1 MPSRGS
7 ARDYAVMSEPPRNAG
22 DRLPP
27 FETAI
32 TRARQA
38 RYHACCEV
46 GGALYGDR
54 ADFSILGNDC
64 LRAYNAAGLEIDGAV
79 HLTQRFVRHANIGID
94 APLVACG
101 RIATAEQTPK
111 GRQLLYVFEVHGP
124 DGAVAVTSEMGILEA
139 DAAALSARPPSRAR
153 ATRPAE
159 ATEGLAPLAR
169 KQLTPERV
177 MGYSQEVGNR
187 IHFEPEFAQAIG
199 YRAPIAQGQMSITWM
214 VEALEATGAPERLE
228 LSARFLRPL
237 FWDDSVE
244 IRGSPGA
251 GVPARLVSL
260 NPAGRI
266 ACAGTARA
274 AP

>member
-1 MPSRGS
+1 
-7 ARDYAVMSEPPRNAG
+7 MSEPPRDAS

-46 GGALYGDR
+46 DGALFGDR

-64 LRAYNAAGLEIDGAV
+64 LRAYNAAGLEIDGTV
-79 HLTQRFVRHANIGID
+79 HLTQRFVRHANIAID
-94 APLVACG
+94 APLVVRG

-124 DGAVAVTSEMGILEA
+124 DGAVAVTSEMGFLEA
-139 DAAALSARPPSRAR
+139 DAAALSPGPPARAR
-153 ATRPAE
+153 TKRPAE
-159 ATEGLAPLAR
+159 STEGLAPLACKR
-169 KQLTPERV
+169 LTPERV
-177 MGYSQEVGNR
+177 MGYSEEVGNR

-214 VEALEATGAPERLE
+214 VEVLEAAGAPARLE

-244 IRGSPGA
+244 IKGAPGV
-251 GVPARLVSL
+251 GMPGRLVAL

-266 ACAGTARA
+266 ACEGTARPA
-274 AP
+274 A